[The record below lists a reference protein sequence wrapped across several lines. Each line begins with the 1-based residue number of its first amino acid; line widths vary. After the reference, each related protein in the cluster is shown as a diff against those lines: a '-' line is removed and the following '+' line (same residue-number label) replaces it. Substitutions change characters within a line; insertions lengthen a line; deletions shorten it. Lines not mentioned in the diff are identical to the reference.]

1 MSEPLGPTESR
12 RVGAAP
18 PLSAILLAGIC
29 RDRSQHALDALCGQT
44 ALGSM
49 EIVVVDLAPEG
60 TPRLVSAP
68 RARTTY
74 LDRPGGVW
82 ASARVEAV
90 REARGEVVAFIE
102 DHCHPARD
110 WASSLIEIHRQ
121 GRWAAVTYAFT
132 NANPKTYVSRA
143 AFIAEYGI
151 WAHPTPR
158 RVLRVMPGT
167 NISYRRELLLTF
179 GPQLE
184 ELMDADFNLQDSL
197 RRLQLEMIVEPGAR
211 AAHEEF
217 EALPPLCRA
226 NFDYC
231 RAMAAA
237 RVQTRGW
244 GLFRRVLYAGAA
256 PVYAPTVKLAR
267 LARSLRSRRP
277 LWGDFLVALPVVAVV
292 YTVAAVGEA
301 LGYLR
306 GPATARHNV
315 TNWELNVRRGASS

>member
-1 MSEPLGPTESR
+1 
-12 RVGAAP
+12 
-18 PLSAILLAGIC
+18 
-29 RDRSQHALDALCGQT
+29 
-44 ALGSM
+44 M
-49 EIVVVDLAPEG
+49 EIVVVDLAPEE

-68 RARTTY
+68 GARTTY

-82 ASARVEAV
+82 SSARTEAV
-90 REARGEVVAFIE
+90 RAARGEVVAFLE
-102 DHCHPARD
+102 DHCHPASD
-110 WASSLIEIHRQ
+110 WASSLIETHRD

-132 NANPKTYVSRA
+132 NANPATYVSRA
-143 AFIAEYGI
+143 GFIAEYGI

-158 RVLRVMPGT
+158 HVLRVMPGS

-179 GPQLE
+179 GERLE
-184 ELMDADFNLQDSL
+184 DLMDADFNLQDSL
-197 RRLQLEMIVEPGAR
+197 RRLQLEMIVDPRAL
-211 AAHEEF
+211 AAHEGF
-217 EALPPLCRA
+217 ETLAPLCRA
-226 NFDYC
+226 NFEYC

-237 RVQTRGW
+237 RVQTREW
-244 GLFRRVLYAGAA
+244 GLVRRAAYAAAA
-256 PVYAPTVKLAR
+256 PVYAPAVKLAR

-277 LWGDFLVALPVVAVV
+277 LWGKFLVALPVVAVV